1 MMESRTGKRR
11 SDAENDKPRSY
22 FLVRKERIRDA
33 KESRLVAFDLETTN
47 IAKGTPRPLYL
58 TAYSEA
64 QDFIVDCRVK
74 SIEHLRELL
83 IEHFLTERMLGSM
96 FVGWNANHFDS
107 YFVAA
112 ALLQTS
118 GYVMRPFLT
127 RSKSLRGML
136 VIPERS
142 YDPDAPRVRAKGWYF
157 LDGIAMT
164 GLVGVSLEKFLKTF
178 APEFQKM
185 KGVIDFEKESF
196 DPSNKTHRE
205 YAFRDSE
212 GLYHGMR
219 RAEDIL
225 LQYFNEPLRVTMG
238 GACIRIFQANI
249 PERTRV
255 DSLPDDCKQIV
266 RDYVMRGGFCWCVD
280 RYDGPVWKY
289 DINQA
294 YAAAM
299 RDAKLPAGRAMR
311 SPTINRYAPVHMV
324 RVSARNPRN
333 RIPFYYKT
341 FINGRTRAVFGMNE
355 LSDTWITSIEFDQLR
370 AEKWSIV
377 VQESIAFEDSFDMR
391 EYVSKLE
398 HIRRNCEGGPKG
410 AIGTMVKA
418 VGNHSYGKTVEE
430 LDGLELILAA
440 ECPEGFAEYFPE
452 EGEEVFFSNVWYRQG
467 EAQQRAYHHPQIG
480 AFITAFVRMQV
491 RRAALIDPDAWLYAD
506 TDCVMFSRDVTKSLD
521 IHDARYGAWKIEEQ
535 GTPYRVIAKKVYAS
549 HDGETKHAKGLNVRR
564 LAVSDFEKWYAGEI
578 PVQVQTQR
586 QNFVK
591 VMGGRDMYRELK
603 RKGTAIE
610 RKT

>member
-1 MMESRTGKRR
+1 MTSRTEKRKN
-11 SDAENDKPRSY
+11 DAENDKPRSH
-22 FLVRKERIRDA
+22 FLVRKERTRDA
-33 KESRLVAFDLETTN
+33 KESRLIAYDLETTN
-47 IAKGTPRPLYL
+47 IGKGTPRPLYL
-58 TAYSEA
+58 TAYSEDA
-64 QDFIVDCRVK
+64 DFIVDTRIN
-74 SIEHLRELL
+74 SIEHLQALL
-83 IEHFLTERMLGSM
+83 VEHFLTEKMLGSM
-96 FVGWNANHFDS
+96 FIGWNANHFDS

-112 ALLQTS
+112 ALLQTT
-118 GYVMRPFLT
+118 GYVLRPFLT

-142 YDPDAPRVRAKGWYF
+142 YDPDAPRTRAKGWYF

-178 APEFQKM
+178 APDFQKM
-185 KGVIDFEKESF
+185 KAAIDFEKESF
-196 DPSNKTHRE
+196 DPDNAAHRA

-212 GLYHGMR
+212 GLYYGMR
-219 RAEDIL
+219 NAENIL

-255 DSLPDDCKQIV
+255 DSLPDDVNSIV

-311 SPTINRYAPVHMV
+311 SPTINRFAPVYMV
-324 RVSARNPRN
+324 RVTARSACN

-341 FINGRTRAVFGMNE
+341 LVSNRTRAVFGVNE
-355 LSDTWITSIEFDQLR
+355 IADTWITSIEYEQLR
-370 AEKWSIV
+370 AERWSITV
-377 VQESIAFEDSFDMR
+377 HESIAFEDSFDMR
-391 EYVSKLE
+391 DYVKKLE

-430 LDGLELILAA
+430 LDGLELILSR
-440 ECPEGFAEYFPE
+440 ECPPGFAEYFPE
-452 EGEEVFFSNVWYRQG
+452 EGEEIFFSHVWYRQG
-467 EAQQRAYHHPQIG
+467 EAQTRPYHHPHIG

-506 TDCVMFSRDVTKSLD
+506 TDCVMFARDVTAELD
-521 IHDARYGAWKIEEQ
+521 IDEARYGAWKIEEQ

-564 LAVSDFEKWYAGEI
+564 LAVADFEKWYAGEI
-578 PVQVQTQR
+578 PVQTQTQR

-591 VMGGRDMYRELK
+591 VMAGRDMYRELK
-603 RKGTAIE
+603 RRGTAID
-610 RKT
+610 RKR